1 MNNKQHADLAYLIKL
16 LHLQLDKHFSRIYNG
31 FHVRNN
37 SQQQGLSL
45 DTTFEVAALWFFL
58 LLCSLWVKMHNIF
71 NCWLMSCI
79 ILKSCLLLKPLSAWL
94 VCINW
99 VWLLDLFWCGNTKL
113 NCLPLPLMQQ
123 VNHMWNLVF
132 LLKVMELKLESS

>member
-45 DTTFEVAALWFFL
+45 DTTFELQPFDSSFCCVLFELRCIMSSIVDSCPAKFSMLLASQALNYMVSMHKLSVALGI
-58 LLCSLWVKMHNIF
+58 V
-71 NCWLMSCI
+71 
-79 ILKSCLLLKPLSAWL
+79 L
-94 VCINW
+94 VCEHQ
-99 VWLLDLFWCGNTKL
+99 T
-113 NCLPLPLMQQ
+113 
-123 VNHMWNLVF
+123 
-132 LLKVMELKLESS
+132 